1 MIKLPSLK
9 QEIQAIFDEM
19 VALFLILSNQIVLV
33 LSVKLLKEQNDKISC
48 SFLVELKKRCDDLIR
63 NNLYQPNLSCMVWNI
78 VFIRWKAFFRLH
90 WEKVEIG
97 WSFCSYLLLII
108 YNRAAFFNNFCVLN
122 LFHFHICKREI
133 LLVVAVKKLLLK

>member
-48 SFLVELKKRCDDLIR
+48 SFLVELKKRCDDFIR

-108 YNRAAFFNNFCVLN
+108 YNQAVVFNNFFVLN
-122 LFHFHICKREI
+122 LFHCKGEI
-133 LLVVAVKKLLLK
+133 LLVVAVKNLFLK